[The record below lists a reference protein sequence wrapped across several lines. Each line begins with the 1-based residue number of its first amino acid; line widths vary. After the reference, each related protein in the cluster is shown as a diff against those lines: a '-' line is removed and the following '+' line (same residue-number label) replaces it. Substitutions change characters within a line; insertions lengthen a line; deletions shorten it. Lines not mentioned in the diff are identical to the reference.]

1 MGSTPTASTNYV
13 MDYKKHLAEK
23 MKDPDFKREYEALE
37 PEFELL
43 SSLLKMRKIR
53 HISQEELATKI
64 GTKQPNIARLEKE
77 GYSRASIPLL
87 KKIADALDARLV
99 IHFEPKEA
107 KA

>member
-1 MGSTPTASTNYV
+1 
-13 MDYKKHLAEK
+13 MDYKKHLAER
-23 MKDPDFKREYEALE
+23 MKDPEFKMEYEALE

-43 SSLLKMRKIR
+43 RSLLKMRKIR
-53 HISQEELATKI
+53 HISQEELASKI

-87 KKIADALDARLV
+87 KKIADALDAKLV
-99 IHFEPKEA
+99 IHFEPKEV

>member
-1 MGSTPTASTNYV
+1 
-13 MDYKKHLAEK
+13 MDYKKHLAER
-23 MKDPDFKREYEALE
+23 MKDADFKKEYEALE

-43 SSLLKMRKIR
+43 SSLLKMRKMR
-53 HISQEELATKI
+53 HLSQEDLASKI

-99 IHFEPKEA
+99 IHFEPRKA